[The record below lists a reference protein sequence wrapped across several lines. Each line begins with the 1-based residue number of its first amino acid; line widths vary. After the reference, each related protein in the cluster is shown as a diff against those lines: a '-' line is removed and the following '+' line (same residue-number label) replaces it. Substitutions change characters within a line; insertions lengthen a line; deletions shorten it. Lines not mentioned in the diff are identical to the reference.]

1 MTIVKYII
9 AGLLSYGFYTGL
21 FLLLLRG
28 FHINGTVAV
37 ILSYGSAILLNY
49 FINRSYVFKNSR
61 ESKVKQGA
69 IYITVGVIGWMTNS
83 VGYYVLVHIFEL
95 HYLAVQTSLF
105 LIIGGSTYI
114 INKHWTFRDC
124 FSS

>member
-1 MTIVKYII
+1 MVP
-9 AGLLSYGFYTGL
+9 
-21 FLLLLRG
+21 
-28 FHINGTVAV
+28 
-37 ILSYGSAILLNY
+37 
-49 FINRSYVFKNSR
+49 
-61 ESKVKQGA
+61 KVKQAA

-83 VGYYVLVHIFEL
+83 VGYYVLAHIFGL

-124 FSS
+124 FSR